1 MIIPGGPAWQEIRT
15 QALEAIPIGSIASSR
30 RLRPLREWLGQN
42 YFVVTAATKA
52 SFELEV
58 DINDFAGALFDDA
71 DRLLNHS
78 TEHQFEVFD
87 RLNREEWTSAAW
99 LIVTCYYWAFFSV
112 QAFSRLTARS
122 LVWFLSKEATAH
134 ITSMCMSTSPV
145 NPGAGAYVL
154 GTTPATALNKRQVTL
169 TKTSGRL
176 HDAVWKQ
183 FFKYCESVLTFADAT
198 NSPIEYRLIS
208 VLARSSK
215 ELGPDW
221 PSKLRNAV
229 NYQAGLC
236 YKLKNVAGPTILSRR
251 GIYKGRYS
259 IVEIIDL
266 MENTLAHLAGEKD
279 VIKDLENYGTLLI
292 CCSYLCF
299 ALVDDLFFDVFERH
313 DSKRTNGISKH
324 SFRSSMG
331 LVEARNGMIW
341 PFKK

>member
-1 MIIPGGPAWQEIRT
+1 MIIQGGPAWQEIRA
-15 QALEAIPIGSIASSR
+15 QALDAIPIGSIANVQ
-30 RLRPLREWLGQN
+30 RLRPLREWLKQS
-42 YFVVTAATKA
+42 YFVVTAATKS

-87 RLNREEWTSAAW
+87 RFNRDEWTSAAW

-122 LVWFLSKEATAH
+122 LVWFLSQEAAAH
-134 ITSMCMSTSPV
+134 LSSMCISCTPV

-154 GTTPATALNKRQVTL
+154 GTTLTVALNRRQVTL

-176 HDAVWKQ
+176 HDAVWKH
-183 FFKYCESVLTFADAT
+183 FFKYCESVLVFANAT
-198 NSPIEYRLIS
+198 DSPIEYRLIS
-208 VLARSSK
+208 VLVRSSK
-215 ELGPDW
+215 ELGADW
-221 PSKLRNAV
+221 PSRLRNAV

-236 YKLKNVAGPTILSRR
+236 YKLRNSTGPSVLPRR
-251 GIYKGRYS
+251 RIYKGRYS
-259 IVEIIDL
+259 VTEVIDL
-266 MENTLAHLAGEKD
+266 MENTLGLLAKEKD
-279 VIKDLENYGTLLI
+279 VILGIEYYGTLLV

-299 ALVDDLFFDVFERH
+299 ALIDDLFFDIFERH
-313 DSKRTNGISKH
+313 NVHRQNGIAKSN
-324 SFRSSMG
+324 FRSSVG
-331 LVEARNGMIW
+331 IIDTQSGMMW